1 MKKEIE
7 PGPPSEMPAARDF
20 SPCAEHGSEIR
31 WENCHLHA
39 KKCVMLTQFEL
50 GRLLR
55 HCVIF

>member
-1 MKKEIE
+1 MKKEIR
-7 PGPPSEMPAARDF
+7 PAHPSGMLDF
-20 SPCAEHGSEIR
+20 SRYLELGDKIH

-39 KKCVMLTQFEL
+39 KKCVMLTRFEL